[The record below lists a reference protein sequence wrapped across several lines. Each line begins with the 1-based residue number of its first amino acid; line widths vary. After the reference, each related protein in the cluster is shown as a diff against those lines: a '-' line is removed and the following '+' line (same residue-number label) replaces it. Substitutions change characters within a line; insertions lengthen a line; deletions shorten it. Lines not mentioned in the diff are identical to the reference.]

1 MISRSLVNLKD
12 ITKPINHH
20 LDYVD
25 KVIKSHLSS
34 DIPVINQ
41 ISTYILNSGGKK
53 MRPIFHLLLAG
64 LDGKITESNHEVAAI
79 IEFIHTATL
88 LHDDVVDQSTKR
100 RNIQT
105 ANAVFGNSSS
115 ILVGDFLYSRSFQM
129 MVKIDNMKVMNVLA
143 DATNKISEGEVLQLI
158 NSHNPKINESQYFE
172 VIEFKTAK
180 LFEACGKIAAILNK
194 ENHNQVELY
203 STMGK
208 HFGIIFQLADD
219 ILDYSGNSN
228 EIGKNIGD
236 DLREGKV
243 TLPLILTI
251 KMSNSKDKEIIT
263 NAIKTGDINYLP
275 SIVSLIKK
283 NGAIEETKEIASK
296 HLSKIETLLD
306 GNHNKNIQ
314 ESLFNLAKFSLI
326 RTN

>member
-1 MISRSLVNLKD
+1 MNLKE
-12 ITKPINHH
+12 ITLPIHDH
-20 LDYVD
+20 LNYVD
-25 KVIKSHLSS
+25 KVIKTHLSS

-64 LDGKITESNHEVAAI
+64 LDGEIRESNHNVAAI

-88 LHDDVVDQSTKR
+88 LHDDVVDQSIKR

-105 ANAVFGNSSS
+105 ANAVFGNSAS

-129 MVKIDNMKVMNVLA
+129 MVSIDNMKIMKVLA

-158 NSHNPKINESQYFE
+158 NSHNPQVNEMQYFE
-172 VIEFKTAK
+172 VIDFKTAK
-180 LFEACGKIAAILNK
+180 LFEACGKIAAIINK
-194 ENHNQVELY
+194 KDQNQAQLY
-203 STMGK
+203 SAIGK

-243 TLPLILTI
+243 TLPLILTM
-251 KMSNSKDKEIIT
+251 KMSNSKDKKILT

-275 SIVSLIKK
+275 NIASLIQKS
-283 NGAIEETKEIASK
+283 GAIDEIKEIAKK
-296 HLSKIETLLD
+296 HLDKIEGLLD
-306 GNHNKNIQ
+306 GNHNKDYQ
-314 ESLFNLAKFSLI
+314 ESILKLARFSLSRSI
-326 RTN
+326 

>member
-1 MISRSLVNLKD
+1 
-12 ITKPINHH
+12 
-20 LDYVD
+20 
-25 KVIKSHLSS
+25 
-34 DIPVINQ
+34 
-41 ISTYILNSGGKK
+41 
-53 MRPIFHLLLAG
+53 
-64 LDGKITESNHEVAAI
+64 
-79 IEFIHTATL
+79 
-88 LHDDVVDQSTKR
+88 
-100 RNIQT
+100 
-105 ANAVFGNSSS
+105 
-115 ILVGDFLYSRSFQM
+115 
-129 MVKIDNMKVMNVLA
+129 MNVLA

-194 ENHNQVELY
+194 ENHNQIELY
-203 STMGK
+203 STIGK
-208 HFGIIFQLADD
+208 YFGIIFQLADD

-306 GNHNKNIQ
+306 GNHNKNVQ